1 MVFKN
6 LIHEK
11 IFEVPPDKRIEM
23 GNFLKKLRESKK
35 MSFFQLAELSNVS
48 ASDIHLIERGTK
60 NKINPFHLK
69 ALAKAL
75 DTDYKAF
82 YLISGILN
90 KEDFSNDHILNLD
103 DDIINSISKENLI
116 NLILSSEFNI
126 NKIQLLAFFD
136 IFLSFSSSE
145 IDEIINFSNF
155 LKFKKIKLL
164 K

>member
-23 GNFLKKLRESKK
+23 GNFLRKLRESKK
-35 MSFFQLAELSNVS
+35 LSFLQLAELSNVS

-103 DDIINSISKENLI
+103 NDIVNSISRENLSD
-116 NLILSSEFNI
+116 LILSAEFNI
-126 NKIQLLAFFD
+126 NKIQLLEFFD
-136 IFLSFSSSE
+136 IFSSFSSNE
-145 IDEIINFSNF
+145 IDEVINFSKF
-155 LKFKKIKLL
+155 LKFKKNM
-164 K
+164 